1 MGLGLGLGLGLAWG
15 SLRQLCLRATAAL
28 APPLALALATT
39 AEHEQGSVV
48 ARRVEDDAPS
58 EGVCRVCEGVCRVCE
73 GVCRGGEGVYGV
85 CEGCKGVQGCVRACE
100 GVCVDARGCDGM
112 CGGAGRA
119 AGERTRS
126 AARHAPHGRSPGSS

>member
-39 AEHEQGSVV
+39 AEHEQGSVI
-48 ARRVEDDAPS
+48 ARRVEDDAPKG
-58 EGVCRVCEGVCRVCE
+58 EGVCGGCGGVCRVCE

-85 CEGCKGVQGCVRACE
+85 CEGARVCKG
-100 GVCVDARGCDGM
+100 M
-112 CGGAGRA
+112 
-119 AGERTRS
+119 
-126 AARHAPHGRSPGSS
+126 